1 MSDLIR
7 VEGEKNLYREASS
20 GAIVN
25 KDNFGY
31 SQYLSEK
38 ERRIQDK
45 KDSIINPLRNNREK
59 VRPKIVKE
67 VANVVNIKDAINQLE
82 SGVKDID

>member
-7 VEGEKNLYREASS
+7 VEGETNLYREASS

-45 KDSIINPLRNNREK
+45 KELED
-59 VRPKIVKE
+59 VKNE
-67 VANVVNIKDAINQLE
+67 LSEIKKLLSELTKN
-82 SGVKDID
+82 

>member
-7 VEGEKNLYREASS
+7 VENERNLYRDAKS

-25 KDNFGY
+25 TDTFGY

-38 ERRIQDK
+38 QRRMNDK
-45 KDSIINPLRNNREK
+45 KELED
-59 VRPKIVKE
+59 VKNE
-67 VANVVNIKDAINQLE
+67 LSEIKKLLSELTKN
-82 SGVKDID
+82 

>member
-31 SQYLSEK
+31 SQYLSDK
-38 ERRIQDK
+38 DRRIQDK
-45 KDSIINPLRNNREK
+45 KELED
-59 VRPKIVKE
+59 VKNE
-67 VANVVNIKDAINQLE
+67 LSEIKKLLSELTKN
-82 SGVKDID
+82 

>member
-25 KDNFGY
+25 KDTQGY
-31 SQYLSEK
+31 SQYLSE
-38 ERRIQDK
+38 RGK
-45 KDSIINPLRNNREK
+45 KDKR
-59 VRPKIVKE
+59 
-67 VANVVNIKDAINQLE
+67 
-82 SGVKDID
+82 

>member
-25 KDNFGY
+25 NDTQGY
-31 SQYLSEK
+31 SQYLSER
-38 ERRIQDK
+38 ERRIKDK
-45 KDSIINPLRNNREK
+45 KELED
-59 VRPKIVKE
+59 VKNE
-67 VANVVNIKDAINQLE
+67 LSEIKKLLIELTKN
-82 SGVKDID
+82 

>member
-1 MSDLIR
+1 MADLIR
-7 VEGEKNLYREASS
+7 VEGEKNLYRDAKS

-45 KDSIINPLRNNREK
+45 KELED
-59 VRPKIVKE
+59 VKNE
-67 VANVVNIKDAINQLE
+67 LSEIKKLLIELTKN
-82 SGVKDID
+82 

>member
-1 MSDLIR
+1 MSKLIR

-25 KDNFGY
+25 KDTQGY

-38 ERRIQDK
+38 QRRMNDK
-45 KDSIINPLRNNREK
+45 KELED
-59 VRPKIVKE
+59 VKNE
-67 VANVVNIKDAINQLE
+67 LSEIKKLLTELTKN
-82 SGVKDID
+82 

>member
-7 VEGEKNLYREASS
+7 VEGEKNLYRDAKS

-25 KDNFGY
+25 KDTFGY

-38 ERRIQDK
+38 ERRIKDK
-45 KDSIINPLRNNREK
+45 KELED
-59 VRPKIVKE
+59 VKNE
-67 VANVVNIKDAINQLE
+67 LSEIKKLLIELTKN
-82 SGVKDID
+82 

>member
-25 KDNFGY
+25 KDTQGY
-31 SQYLSEK
+31 SQYLSER
-38 ERRIQDK
+38 ERRMKDRKELEDVKNELSEIK
-45 KDSIINPLRNNREK
+45 KLLIELTKN
-59 VRPKIVKE
+59 
-67 VANVVNIKDAINQLE
+67 
-82 SGVKDID
+82 

>member
-7 VEGEKNLYREASS
+7 VENERNLYRDAKS

-25 KDNFGY
+25 KDAFGY

-38 ERRIQDK
+38 QRRMNDK
-45 KDSIINPLRNNREK
+45 KELED
-59 VRPKIVKE
+59 VKNE
-67 VANVVNIKDAINQLE
+67 LSEIKKLLTELTKN
-82 SGVKDID
+82 

>member
-7 VEGEKNLYREASS
+7 VENERNLYRDAKS

-25 KDNFGY
+25 TDTFAY
-31 SQYLSEK
+31 SQYISEK

-45 KDSIINPLRNNREK
+45 KELED
-59 VRPKIVKE
+59 VKNE
-67 VANVVNIKDAINQLE
+67 LSEIKKLLSELTKN
-82 SGVKDID
+82 

>member
-1 MSDLIR
+1 MADLIR
-7 VEGEKNLYREASS
+7 VEGEKNLYRDAKS

-45 KDSIINPLRNNREK
+45 KELED
-59 VRPKIVKE
+59 VKNE
-67 VANVVNIKDAINQLE
+67 LSEIKKLLSKLTKN
-82 SGVKDID
+82 

>member
-1 MSDLIR
+1 MADLIR
-7 VEGEKNLYREASS
+7 VEGEKNLYRDAKS

-45 KDSIINPLRNNREK
+45 KELEDVKNELRE
-59 VRPKIVKE
+59 
-67 VANVVNIKDAINQLE
+67 IKKLLIELTKN
-82 SGVKDID
+82 